1 MGKMFTR
8 ACYSI
13 CKVRH
18 KNAMNFECAISK
30 RWKYRTFFLRGKR
43 RSCHSDENAYTQI
56 IHVKMEEKYE
66 KFFRDADT
74 NNDGQLTLEELTS
87 ALRHHG
93 YTGSDEDIQV
103 GMT

>member
-1 MGKMFTR
+1 
-8 ACYSI
+8 
-13 CKVRH
+13 
-18 KNAMNFECAISK
+18 
-30 RWKYRTFFLRGKR
+30 
-43 RSCHSDENAYTQI
+43 
-56 IHVKMEEKYE
+56 MEAKYE

-74 NNDGQLTLEELTS
+74 NNDGKLTLEELTS